1 MARPGRESPRML
13 NSEVGAAEEAEA
25 PDREPVGRSVGP
37 AQSERR
43 KSARGCCRSALKVVA
58 ISSEGR
64 DEPREGG
71 GGGARHA
78 GRSKLCVTIG
88 GALLLGHKRA
98 DYRSL

>member
-43 KSARGCCRSALKVVA
+43 KSAHGCCRSALKVVA
-58 ISSEGR
+58 IDR
-64 DEPREGG
+64 VGG
-71 GGGARHA
+71 KVGARGGRHA
-78 GRSKLCVTIG
+78 GLGS
-88 GALLLGHKRA
+88 LLRA
-98 DYRSL
+98 

>member
-58 ISSEGR
+58 IV
-64 DEPREGG
+64 
-71 GGGARHA
+71 GGA
-78 GRSKLCVTIG
+78 
-88 GALLLGHKRA
+88 
-98 DYRSL
+98 